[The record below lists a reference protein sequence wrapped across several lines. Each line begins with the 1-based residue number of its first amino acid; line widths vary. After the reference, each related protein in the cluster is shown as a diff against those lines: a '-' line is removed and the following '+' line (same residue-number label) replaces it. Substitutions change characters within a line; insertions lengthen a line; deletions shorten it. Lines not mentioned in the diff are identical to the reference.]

1 MDTTMNA
8 AYYRHIFSAEEA
20 AKIRDSII
28 GLYGKCDNSTAV
40 KAYHDG
46 IIHRTNFGSC
56 GGIPDCKEVQQWGT
70 IIMQELL

>member
-28 GLYGKCDNSTAV
+28 GLYGKCDNFTAV

-46 IIHRTNFGSC
+46 IITS
-56 GGIPDCKEVQQWGT
+56 D
-70 IIMQELL
+70 ELRLLRWNTRL